1 LAIFI
6 FGGENLRGFVFALL
20 LGVIIGT
27 YSSVFIAT
35 PIAYD
40 ILGKKN
46 NKEE

>member
-1 LAIFI
+1 MFI
-6 FGGENLRGFVFALL
+6 LGGETLRGFIFALL

-40 ILGKKN
+40 ILRRSEKKT
-46 NKEE
+46 K